1 MKRDFI
7 IAVLAMLASWILRA
21 IAPRADL
28 TWFVVMLVM
37 VGAIVGLSTWLI
49 RATGPTYDR

>member
-28 TWFVVMLVM
+28 NWFVVMLVM